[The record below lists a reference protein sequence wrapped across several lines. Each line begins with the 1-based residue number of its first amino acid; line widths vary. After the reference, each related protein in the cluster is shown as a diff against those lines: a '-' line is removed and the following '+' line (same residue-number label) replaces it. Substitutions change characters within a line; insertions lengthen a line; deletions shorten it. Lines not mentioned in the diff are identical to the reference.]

1 MLRIISEGNLK
12 LSNCE
17 KCGAILI
24 YDEKEIK
31 QEKKYWAKLC
41 FLRKLQ
47 KQNYST
53 HSSIVR
59 RY

>member
-31 QEKKYWAKLC
+31 K
-41 FLRKLQ
+41 
-47 KQNYST
+47 
-53 HSSIVR
+53 
-59 RY
+59 

>member
-17 KCGAILI
+17 KCGSILI

-31 QEKKYWAKLC
+31 QEKNTG
-41 FLRKLQ
+41 R
-47 KQNYST
+47 NYVSCENCKNKIILHT
-53 HSSIVR
+53 VR
-59 RY
+59 

>member
-1 MLRIISEGNLK
+1 MLRRIISEGNLK

-31 QEKKYWAKLC
+31 QEKNTG
-41 FLRKLQ
+41 R
-47 KQNYST
+47 NYVSCENCKNKIILHT
-53 HSSIVR
+53 VR
-59 RY
+59 